1 MSKTAIHTGSRLYQI
16 VADMQGDRPW
26 GNFLDAGTGKG
37 SLRWLLT
44 LDTERWTAIT
54 ASSGMAEQVTRE
66 LGDQKRPEDRLLVGN
81 WSDPEFLQSE
91 RFDTV
96 LADYLLG
103 AIDGFAP
110 YTQDQLFS
118 RLRPLTGQRLYIIGL
133 EPYVPYS
140 STDPAG
146 KLIVEIGRLRDA
158 CLLLAGER
166 PYREYPMDWVLRHL
180 RQSGYRCVDA
190 QRFGIRYG
198 DSFIHGQLDMCDGRL
213 RRLKD
218 RNLAMALSEH
228 VQALRQQALALNQT
242 LGGLRHGHD
251 YVICAEAI

>member
-54 ASSGMAEQVTRE
+54 ASPGMAEQVTRE

-81 WSDPEFLQSE
+81 WSDPEFLQGE

-118 RLRPLTGQRLYIIGL
+118 RLRPLTDQHP
-133 EPYVPYS
+133 EPLDYRSQVWIREHAGAPWLVDGVLTPDDDGRWVS
-140 STDPAG
+140 KRDPEANWFG
-146 KLIVEIGRLRDA
+146 DRD
-158 CLLLAGER
+158 LLTEEEER
-166 PYREYPMDWVLRHL
+166 
-180 RQSGYRCVDA
+180 VDA
-190 QRFGIRYG
+190 QTAHLRFDIG
-198 DSFIHGQLDMCDGRL
+198 LLAERL
-213 RRLKD
+213 VAA
-218 RNLAMALSEH
+218 N
-228 VQALRQQALALNQT
+228 
-242 LGGLRHGHD
+242 
-251 YVICAEAI
+251 ICRP

>member
-1 MSKTAIHTGSRLYQI
+1 
-16 VADMQGDRPW
+16 
-26 GNFLDAGTGKG
+26 
-37 SLRWLLT
+37 
-44 LDTERWTAIT
+44 
-54 ASSGMAEQVTRE
+54 
-66 LGDQKRPEDRLLVGN
+66 
-81 WSDPEFLQSE
+81 
-91 RFDTV
+91 
-96 LADYLLG
+96 
-103 AIDGFAP
+103 
-110 YTQDQLFS
+110 
-118 RLRPLTGQRLYIIGL
+118 
-133 EPYVPYS
+133 VPYS